1 MYSSKAFK
9 LVTLGVEFIL
19 MQRKYMNYCVVYLSI
34 VYKLFNVQTCDS
46 FFCEY
51 VLCFRRLSV
60 IYTETRNNDW
70 LCLVFRR

>member
-46 FFCEY
+46 FFLRICP
-51 VLCFRRLSV
+51 
-60 IYTETRNNDW
+60 
-70 LCLVFRR
+70 VFSKIECNLY